1 MSNFRT
7 FEAGSSGREFDVAKK
22 NTDGTAPSPRRAST
36 TRRTT
41 KKDPAAAPIDIASV
55 TPVEP
60 IATAADR
67 RGVSADSMY
76 RPAYDDIAREA
87 YLRYLRRGGS
97 NGSDIEDWI
106 EAERELAGRNSS

>member
-1 MSNFRT
+1 M
-7 FEAGSSGREFDVAKK
+7 AKK
-22 NTDGTAPSPRRAST
+22 NIDGTAATPRRAST

-67 RGVSADSMY
+67 RGISTDSTY

-97 NGSDIEDWI
+97 DGQDVDDWI